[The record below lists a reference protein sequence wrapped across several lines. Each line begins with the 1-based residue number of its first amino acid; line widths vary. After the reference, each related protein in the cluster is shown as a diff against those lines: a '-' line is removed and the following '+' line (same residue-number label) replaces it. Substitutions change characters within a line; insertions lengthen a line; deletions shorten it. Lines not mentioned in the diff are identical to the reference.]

1 MSGQLVNMEE
11 LVEHVAD
18 TSSYH
23 LPYFL
28 GHFDLPSF
36 GSGFTLTK
44 GMVVESAVALL
55 MFAIFIPLA
64 KKMQTGKPVRGR
76 FWNMMEAFLLYLRNE
91 VMIPS
96 IGKKDADRFAPFLW
110 TLFFF
115 VLFCNL
121 AGLLPWFGSSPTGSL
136 ATTAVLALSVFV
148 VLIFSGMKKFG
159 VVGFWLGQVPKME
172 LPTALGIILRPMLF
186 VIEVLGLFIKHIVL
200 AIRLLANIFAGHL
213 VIAVI
218 LGFISAVSAGS
229 VFLWGGV
236 TIASVCLSSALY
248 VLELFVAFLQAY
260 IFMFLASIYIGMAQH
275 QH

>member
-1 MSGQLVNMEE
+1 MSGQLVNMED
-11 LVEHVAD
+11 LVEHVSD

-28 GHFDLPSF
+28 GHFDLPTI
-36 GSGFTLTK
+36 GSEFTLTK
-44 GMVVESAVALL
+44 GMVVETVVAVL
-55 MFAIFIPLA
+55 MVAIFVPLA
-64 KKMQTGKPVRGR
+64 KRIQTGKPVRGR
-76 FWNMMEAFLLYLRNE
+76 FWNMMEVFLLYLRNE
-91 VMIPS
+91 VIVPS
-96 IGKKDADRFAPFLW
+96 IGKKDADRFTPFLW

-121 AGLLPWFGSSPTGSL
+121 AGLIPWFGSSPTGSL

-148 VLIFSGMKKFG
+148 VLLVSGMKKFG

-172 LPTALGIILRPMLF
+172 LPTALGIVLRPMLF
-186 VIEVLGLFIKHIVL
+186 VIEVAGLFIKHVVL

-229 VFLWGGV
+229 VILWSGV
-236 TIASVCLSSALY
+236 TVASVCLSVALY